1 MYYGSGVISGA
12 SAPLEPADSGTF
24 TFSGQ
29 TFGTTNANVSDTSA
43 ASKWSLVAPTF
54 APYDG
59 SDNKLVWYS
68 CSVKVEETTVEGETP
83 IEGDAEVDAEGA
95 TTTKEGKDKS
105 VKTADEKTKDK
116 SVKPSGDKAEASSS
130 DKGKSLNKEPKKK

>member
-1 MYYGSGVISGA
+1 M
-12 SAPLEPADSGTF
+12 TF
-24 TFSGQ
+24 LPWWLITL
-29 TFGTTNANVSDTSA
+29 VSNF
-43 ASKWSLVAPTF
+43 WSSFKSTRSL
-54 APYDG
+54 G
-59 SDNKLVWYS
+59 GINKKKLKFLLKS
-68 CSVKVEETTVEGETP
+68 ITVEETTVEGETP